1 MNQYKI
7 LVVDDEQE
15 IAELIRDY
23 LKATGYDVIIA
34 SNGEEG
40 LETFEKEKPDMA
52 ILDIMMPV
60 MDGLEL
66 CRRIRSASNI
76 PILMLTAKKE
86 DADKI
91 LGLGLGADDY
101 VTKPFSPRELIAR
114 VQSQLRRFNELSGN
128 VKKTDTLQFG
138 ELEIDPSAHIVTVRG
153 EIVSFS
159 VKEFEI
165 LHFMAMNMNQA
176 LSREK
181 IFENVW
187 GFNEYGDINTVTV
200 HVRKIREKIEKD
212 PSQPE
217 YIETVWGIGYKF
229 KGGK

>member
-1 MNQYKI
+1 M
-7 LVVDDEQE
+7 
-15 IAELIRDY
+15 
-23 LKATGYDVIIA
+23 IIA

-138 ELEIDPSAHIVTVRG
+138 RTG
-153 EIVSFS
+153 
-159 VKEFEI
+159 
-165 LHFMAMNMNQA
+165 N
-176 LSREK
+176 
-181 IFENVW
+181 
-187 GFNEYGDINTVTV
+187 
-200 HVRKIREKIEKD
+200 
-212 PSQPE
+212 
-217 YIETVWGIGYKF
+217 
-229 KGGK
+229 

>member
-76 PILMLTAKKE
+76 PILC
-86 DADKI
+86 
-91 LGLGLGADDY
+91 
-101 VTKPFSPRELIAR
+101 
-114 VQSQLRRFNELSGN
+114 
-128 VKKTDTLQFG
+128 
-138 ELEIDPSAHIVTVRG
+138 
-153 EIVSFS
+153 
-159 VKEFEI
+159 
-165 LHFMAMNMNQA
+165 
-176 LSREK
+176 
-181 IFENVW
+181 
-187 GFNEYGDINTVTV
+187 
-200 HVRKIREKIEKD
+200 
-212 PSQPE
+212 
-217 YIETVWGIGYKF
+217 
-229 KGGK
+229 